1 MSGKGNMAYCRF
13 KYEGDISMKKLFSL
27 LTVVLLLTGCT
38 GNPSVQTSE
47 PVANTPVVE
56 TDLHSETPFDMAT
69 YMEMVE
75 EFHKHVANNALA
87 IGNMGVWETNF
98 LETLGRTSD
107 DMTEKA
113 FEWLEEN
120 SDYTKDGVMEEDQAI
135 LDGFSAIVAAT
146 TSDEANELFL
156 LVKGEYDCYIALY
169 ATVTE
174 VPYSVSAFGQEM
186 LDNFNALADSMNA
199 MNDYLGLSGT

>member
-1 MSGKGNMAYCRF
+1 
-13 KYEGDISMKKLFSL
+13 
-27 LTVVLLLTGCT
+27 
-38 GNPSVQTSE
+38 
-47 PVANTPVVE
+47 
-56 TDLHSETPFDMAT
+56 
-69 YMEMVE
+69 
-75 EFHKHVANNALA
+75 
-87 IGNMGVWETNF
+87 
-98 LETLGRTSD
+98 
-107 DMTEKA
+107 
-113 FEWLEEN
+113 
-120 SDYTKDGVMEEDQAI
+120 MEEDQAI

>member
-1 MSGKGNMAYCRF
+1 
-13 KYEGDISMKKLFSL
+13 MKKLLSL
-27 LTVVLLLTGCT
+27 LTIILLLAGCA
-38 GNPSVQTSE
+38 GNPPVQTSE
-47 PVANTPVVE
+47 PVDTPVVE

-98 LETLGRTSD
+98 LEALGRTSD
-107 DMTEKA
+107 DMVEKA
-113 FEWLEEN
+113 FKWLEEN
-120 SDYTKDGVMEEDQAI
+120 SEYTKDGVMEEDQAI
-135 LDGFSAIVAAT
+135 LDGFSAIAVAT
-146 TSDEANELFL
+146 TNDEANELFL
-156 LVKGEYDCYIALY
+156 LVKEEYDCYIALY

-174 VPYSVSAFGQEM
+174 VPYSVSAFGKEM
-186 LDNFNALADSMNA
+186 LENFKDLTDSVNA

>member
-1 MSGKGNMAYCRF
+1 
-13 KYEGDISMKKLFSL
+13 MKKLFSL

>member
-1 MSGKGNMAYCRF
+1 
-13 KYEGDISMKKLFSL
+13 MKKLFSL
-27 LTVVLLLTGCT
+27 LTIILLLTGCA
-38 GNPSVQTSE
+38 GNPPVQTSE
-47 PVANTPVVE
+47 PVADAPVVE
-56 TDLHSETPFDMAT
+56 TDIQSEPPFDMAT
-69 YMEMVE
+69 YKEMVE

-98 LETLGRTSD
+98 LETLGRTSEN
-107 DMTEKA
+107 MTEKA

-135 LDGFSAIVAAT
+135 LDGFSAIVSAT

-156 LVKGEYDCYIALY
+156 LVKEEYDCYIALY

>member
-1 MSGKGNMAYCRF
+1 MAYCRF